1 MSAAILSMEA
11 VGLSFGD
18 KRVLDNLTFSVRRG
32 EVFGFLGPS
41 GAGKTSTIKLLTRQ
55 LSRDGGRISLLG
67 RPLERATEADYER
80 VASCRTRALCTTACL
95 SPTTWSSMRGCA
107 G

>member
-41 GAGKTSTIKLLTRQ
+41 GAGQTSTI
-55 LSRDGGRISLLG
+55 
-67 RPLERATEADYER
+67 
-80 VASCRTRALCTTACL
+80 
-95 SPTTWSSMRGCA
+95 
-107 G
+107 

>member
-80 VASCRTRALCTTACL
+80 VGILSDTSAP
-95 SPTTWSSMRGCA
+95 SPTPWSSRRGCA

>member
-67 RPLERATEADYER
+67 RQIGRAH
-80 VASCRTRALCTTACL
+80 V
-95 SPTTWSSMRGCA
+95 
-107 G
+107 